1 MPLAIAN
8 IVTVQRVFAQNKV
21 PYLEK
26 LHSIFQRLIMKLLF
40 LFISLVLSKE
50 IVLNDK
56 IANLDQENPV
66 LIQYIKENL
75 LEPPP
80 ISPEL
85 INETVNNFRHYK
97 GHESYSALVGQ
108 YGQPLFLEKLF
119 GLLVSPDDQSQRFF
133 IEAGAFDG
141 VTGSNTLRFELD
153 DRWTGLLVEPH
164 PVSYEAAKSLQRNA
178 WTIQTCFSI
187 TNHPDTIQFDAYE
200 SGGAVVNAD
209 QEERPCVV
217 LDFPGGI
224 DHSELLT
231 MQCMPFYSIIEAL
244 GNPRID
250 FFSLDI
256 DGVDLQVLY
265 TIPWDKVNISVLM
278 IETAALG
285 DVFPGTIDEMLKY
298 LNDKGYVFLK
308 RLSIDDIFIKKTLMH
323 QLVRNGSLSF

>member
-1 MPLAIAN
+1 MFVI
-8 IVTVQRVFAQNKV
+8 
-21 PYLEK
+21 
-26 LHSIFQRLIMKLLF
+26 LLF
-40 LFISLVLSKE
+40 LLQCVLSKD
-50 IVLNDK
+50 IILNEK
-56 IANLDQENPV
+56 IADLDQEDPE
-66 LIQYIKENL
+66 LIRFVKETL

-80 ISPEL
+80 HSPER
-85 INETVNNFRHYK
+85 INETVPRHYK
-97 GHESYSALVGQ
+97 GHDSYSALVGQ
-108 YGQPLFLEKLF
+108 YGQPLFLEQLF
-119 GLLVSPDDQSQRFF
+119 SQLIQGDDPIQRFF

-153 DRWTGLLVEPH
+153 ERWTGLLVEPH
-164 PVSYEAAKSLQRNA
+164 PVSYEAAKSLQRNT

-187 TNHPDTIQFDAYE
+187 ATHPDTIQFDAYE

-265 TIPWDKVNISVLM
+265 TIPWEKVNISVL
-278 IETAALG
+278 
-285 DVFPGTIDEMLKY
+285 V
-298 LNDKGYVFLK
+298 
-308 RLSIDDIFIKKTLMH
+308 S
-323 QLVRNGSLSF
+323 